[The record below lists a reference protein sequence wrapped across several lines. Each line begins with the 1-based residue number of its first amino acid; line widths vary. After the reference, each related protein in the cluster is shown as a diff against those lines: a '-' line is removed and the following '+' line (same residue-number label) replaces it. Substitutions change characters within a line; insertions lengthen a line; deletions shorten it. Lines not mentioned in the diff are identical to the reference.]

1 MTGARVLLP
10 AAAPASGRIGALLQ
24 RHGIFVGLAALVIL
38 NTLITPN
45 FWAWPTLRLQLR
57 QVTPLVFASLGMA
70 FVVATKGIDISVGA
84 VMAVASVVIAQAI
97 GPLGWPA
104 AVLLAL
110 TAAAVCGLLNGTL
123 VAFLGVQPIVATL
136 GFLVGG
142 RGLASVMVDGQSR
155 SLYNDTFILFG
166 RKYYELPLGASVPFA
181 ALVWAALDLSVGS
194 VAALAGV
201 LVAKFVEAGIN
212 PVVALLATVAIGALI
227 GLAQGMAIARG
238 NLEPFIV
245 TLAGLLSV
253 RGLALLVSD
262 ERNVALPNEG
272 LARTIATGTVFSVR
286 GYEVSS
292 PAAIMLATFLIGAV
306 VLRRTTFG
314 RSLFAIGG
322 DEKSARLLGV
332 KVVSV
337 KARAYTVCAGLA
349 ALAGVLLAYRQTL
362 GRPFAAEAY
371 ELFAIGAVV
380 VGGTLLT
387 GGRGSM
393 LGSLFGT
400 LLLFVIQVSIN
411 RMGLNAFWQ
420 QLVSGMFLLMAVA
433 AQSLLQRVSE
443 HSAAHRSPT
452 GD

>member
-1 MTGARVLLP
+1 MSFARRDRPPGVATGGRRSLGILP
-10 AAAPASGRIGALLQ
+10 TVAGRPLPGYVFGPPLALLL
-24 RHGIFVGLAALVIL
+24 GLAAAGLSFEGFL
-38 NTLITPN
+38 SGPN
-45 FWAWPTLRLQLR
+45 LS
-57 QVTPLVFASLGMA
+57 SLLERSA
-70 FVVATKGIDISVGA
+70 FVGIIVVG
-84 VMAVASVVIAQAI
+84 MTFLIIA
-97 GPLGWPA
+97 
-104 AVLLAL
+104 
-110 TAAAVCGLLNGTL
+110 
-123 VAFLGVQPIVATL
+123 
-136 GFLVGG
+136 GG
-142 RGLASVMVDGQSR
+142 
-155 SLYNDTFILFG
+155 I
-166 RKYYELPLGASVPFA
+166 
-181 ALVWAALDLSVGS
+181 DLSVGS
-194 VAALAGV
+194 VAALASV
-201 LVAKFVEAGIN
+201 VVAKFVEAGIN
-212 PVVALLATVAIGALI
+212 PLVALLATVAIGALI

-272 LARTIATGTVFSVR
+272 LARTIGTGTVFSVG
-286 GYEVSS
+286 GYEISS

-337 KARAYTVCAGLA
+337 KTRAYTVCAGLA

-400 LLLFVIQVSIN
+400 LLLFVIQASIN

-433 AQSLLQRVSE
+433 AQSVPQRVSE
-443 HSAAHRSPT
+443 HSAAHRLPT